1 MSQVQAKV
9 VVVRICIVCA
19 ISATL
24 LAPPVRAQPEPKL
37 LAKVGDESI
46 TTANI
51 NFQLGREPDAPRL
64 AHAAEQTVVRLI
76 AQQRQALQT
85 LRRLRLGASSKEVEN
100 WIERQAQLDPTLLE
114 LDVEAFPNAEEWLR
128 KQVAFR
134 LSWQRYLA
142 KHMSPR
148 NLARH
153 FENQRARFDG
163 TRFKVQLLSAKTTAG
178 KSESRKR
185 MLEDFAKLYSQL
197 ENNEFE
203 WESLPGKIGEKGW
216 TMGEEGWVA
225 GTGTLEPDA
234 ISAILTLEQPG
245 ITKPFTTTS
254 GIHIARLYEIEQ
266 GDLKLADVQDEVRAH
281 MLVFMLDH
289 LAKQSEK
296 VMPLVA
302 M

>member
-1 MSQVQAKV
+1 
-9 VVVRICIVCA
+9 
-19 ISATL
+19 
-24 LAPPVRAQPEPKL
+24 

-46 TTANI
+46 TTASI
-51 NFQLGREPDAPRL
+51 NFQLRREPDAPRL
-64 AHAAEQTVVRLI
+64 AHAAEQTVVKLI
-76 AQQRQALQT
+76 AQQLQALQT
-85 LRRLRLGASSKEVEN
+85 LRRLRLGASSKEVDN
-100 WIERQAQLDPTLLE
+100 WIQRQAQLDRTLLE
-114 LDVEAFPNAEEWLR
+114 PDVEAFPHAEEWLK

-153 FENQRARFDG
+153 FENQRTRFDG
-163 TRFKVQLLSAKTTAG
+163 TRFRVQLLSAKTTAG
-178 KSESRKR
+178 KSDSRKR
-185 MLEDFAKLYSQL
+185 LREDFAKLYSQL
-197 ENNEFE
+197 ENNDVD
-203 WESLPGKIGEKGW
+203 WEALPGKIKETGW
-216 TMGEEGWVA
+216 ALGEEGWVK

-234 ISAILTLEQPG
+234 ISAILTLEEPG

-254 GIHIARLYEIEQ
+254 GIHIARLIEIDQ

-296 VMPLVA
+296 VMPLVVL
-302 M
+302 